1 MDAFVTMMIALMPLF
16 AVAPLAIGA
25 VIAVAL
31 VVSPRARDAFAE
43 WTRRRLRLDA
53 PVAVA
58 PAPDARAFE
67 ALHADVRRLEE
78 RLGFLERVMTLQPP
92 PAAPPALGAARRPST
107 PVPPA

>member
-43 WTRRRLRLDA
+43 WARRRLRLDA
-53 PVAVA
+53 PVPAA
-58 PAPDARAFE
+58 PPDVRALE

-78 RLGFLERVMTLQPP
+78 RIGFLERVMTLQPR
-92 PAAPPALGAARRPST
+92 PATPPALAAARRPST

>member
-53 PVAVA
+53 P
-58 PAPDARAFE
+58 PSPTPDARAVE
-67 ALHADVRRLEE
+67 ALHAEVRRLEE
-78 RLGFLERVMTLQPP
+78 RVGFLERVMTLQPR
-92 PAAPPALGAARRPST
+92 AATPPALAAARRPST